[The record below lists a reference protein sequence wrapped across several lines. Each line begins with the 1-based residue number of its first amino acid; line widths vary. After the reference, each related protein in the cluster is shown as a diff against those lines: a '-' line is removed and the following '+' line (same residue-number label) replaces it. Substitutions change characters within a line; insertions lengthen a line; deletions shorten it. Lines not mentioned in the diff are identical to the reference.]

1 MEGMTVKKYIRYIT
15 ISGISLNN
23 RDGEKRQ
30 KTIVPITYCV
40 GTVGT
45 RRESG

>member
-1 MEGMTVKKYIRYIT
+1 MTVKKYIKYIP

-30 KTIVPITYCV
+30 KTIVLLTYCV
-40 GTVGT
+40 GTVGK